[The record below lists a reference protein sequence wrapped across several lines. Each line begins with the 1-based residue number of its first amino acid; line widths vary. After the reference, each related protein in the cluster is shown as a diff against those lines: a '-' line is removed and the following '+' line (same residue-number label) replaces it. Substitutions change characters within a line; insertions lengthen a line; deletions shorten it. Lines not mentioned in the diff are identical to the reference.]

1 MIELSHVTYFYPDS
15 RAPALTDVNLDV
27 EAGEMWLLAG
37 RSGSGKSTLLSTIN
51 GLVPHFYGGRFAG
64 RAVVADRDTRH
75 AQPVD
80 LAAVVGTVFQEPGSR
95 FVTRSVGDE
104 VAFGLEAAG
113 YPGDEIARRVAEIV
127 DRLALGA
134 LMDRPL
140 DRLSGGEQQRV
151 AIAAALGRRPSILV
165 LDEPTSQLD
174 GEAADATIEW
184 IVDLRREFG
193 LTALVSEHRLARLAS
208 RVDRVAYLSEQGRLI
223 SMGTP
228 EEVLPLL
235 PYGPAL
241 LEAAR
246 RMDCPPPFGANAREE
261 LRKRIVAVAPT
272 TPPVNQSPG
281 GTPRLT
287 GRGLSYAYNGVQA
300 LNHADLDV
308 RPGEMVAI
316 LGRNGS
322 GKTTLLRC
330 LMGLL
335 RPQIGEVRLNGQN
348 LADRPVAEI
357 ARSIAFVPQWPS
369 ASLFAESVREE
380 LAFTLRNHGM
390 LDSPPVDPNGLL
402 GRLDLSEVAGRY
414 PRDLSSGERQ
424 RVALAA
430 VLVTHPEVLML
441 DEPTLGMDPIAQAHL
456 GALLESWKAEGMAVV
471 LATHDVEFA
480 AAHAERALV
489 LDGGSVRDFGSAA
502 ETLFDHPELR
512 TAIQHLTGRARP
524 ASWTDLPAM
533 GGNGG
538 LHADG

>member
-1 MIELSHVTYFYPDS
+1 MIELSRLTYFYPDS
-15 RAPALTDVNLDV
+15 SAPALTDIDLVIG
-27 EAGEMWLLAG
+27 AGEMWLVAG
-37 RSGSGKSTLLSTIN
+37 RSGTGKSTLLGTVN

-64 RAVVADRDTRH
+64 RAVIAHRDTRH
-75 AQPVD
+75 VQPVD
-80 LAAVVGTVFQEPGSR
+80 LAAVVGTVFQEPGTR

-104 VAFGLEAAG
+104 IAFGLEAAG
-113 YPGDEIARRVAEIV
+113 YPGDEIAHRVDEIV
-127 DRLALGA
+127 ERLSLGA

-151 AIAAALGRRPSILV
+151 AIAAAMGRRPSILV

-174 GEAADATIEW
+174 GESADATIDW
-184 IVDLRREFG
+184 IMDLRREFG
-193 LTALVSEHRLARLAS
+193 LTALVSEHRLARLAMK
-208 RVDRVAYLSEQGRLI
+208 VDRVAYLGEQGRLTYA
-223 SMGTP
+223 GLP
-228 EEVLPLL
+228 EDVLPRL

-241 LEAAR
+241 FEAAR
-246 RMDCPPPFGANAREE
+246 RTGSPPPFSLGARDD
-261 LRKRIVAVAPT
+261 LRTRILAAAASM
-272 TPPVNQSPG
+272 TPPHEVFG
-281 GTPRLT
+281 GPSRLMA
-287 GRGLSYAYNGVQA
+287 RGLNYAYNGVRA
-300 LNHADLDV
+300 LNRVEVDV

-335 RPQIGEVRLNGQN
+335 RPQAGEVRLDGKS
-348 LADRPVAEI
+348 LADRPVAET

-390 LDSPPVDPNGLL
+390 LDTPPVDPNGLL
-402 GRLDLSEVAGRY
+402 DRLDLAEVAGRY

-430 VLVTHPEVLML
+430 VLVTLPSVLFL

-456 GALLESWKAEGMAVV
+456 GELLESWKAEGMAVL

-489 LDGGSVRDFGSAA
+489 LDSGDVQDFGPTA
-502 ETLFDHPELR
+502 ETLFAHVELQ
-512 TAIQHLTGRARP
+512 TAMQQLTGQARP
-524 ASWTDLPAM
+524 ATWQALPVTAGD
-533 GGNGG
+533 GGK
-538 LHADG
+538 HADG

>member
-1 MIELSHVTYFYPDS
+1 MIELSRLTYFYPDS
-15 RAPALTDVNLDV
+15 SAPALTDLDLV
-27 EAGEMWLLAG
+27 IGAGEMWLVAG
-37 RSGSGKSTLLSTIN
+37 RSGAGKSTLLGTVN

-64 RAVVADRDTRH
+64 RAVVAHRDTRH
-75 AQPVD
+75 VQPVD

-104 VAFGLEAAG
+104 IAFGLEAAR
-113 YPGDEIARRVAEIV
+113 YPGDEIAHRVDEIV
-127 DRLALGA
+127 ERLSLGA

-151 AIAAALGRRPSILV
+151 AIAAAMGRRPSILV

-174 GEAADATIEW
+174 GESADATIDW
-184 IVDLRREFG
+184 IIDLRREFG
-193 LTALVSEHRLARLAS
+193 LTALLSEHRLARLAMK
-208 RVDRVAYLSEQGRLI
+208 VDRVAYLGEQGRLI
-223 SMGTP
+223 YAGLP
-228 EEVLPLL
+228 EDVLPRL

-241 LEAAR
+241 FEAAR
-246 RMDCPPPFGANAREE
+246 RMGCPPPFSLGARDD
-261 LRKRIVAVAPT
+261 LRTRILTAAASMTAPHE
-272 TPPVNQSPG
+272 VSG
-281 GTPRLT
+281 GPPRLT
-287 GRGLSYAYNGVQA
+287 AQGLNYAYNGVRA
-300 LNHADLDV
+300 LNRVEIGV

-335 RPQIGEVRLNGQN
+335 RPQAGEVRLDGQS
-348 LADRPVAEI
+348 LADRPVAET

-380 LAFTLRNHGM
+380 LVFTLRNHGM
-390 LDSPPVDPNGLL
+390 LDTPPVDPNGLL
-402 GRLDLSEVAGRY
+402 DRLDLAEVAGRY

-430 VLVTHPEVLML
+430 VLVTHPSVLFL

-456 GALLESWKAEGMAVV
+456 GELLESWKAEGMAVL

-489 LDGGSVRDFGSAA
+489 LDRGEVRAFGPTA
-502 ETLFDHPELR
+502 ETLFAHVELR
-512 TAIQHLTGRARP
+512 TAMQLLTGRARP
-524 ASWTDLPAM
+524 ATWQALPVTAGD
-533 GGNGG
+533 GGKHANG
-538 LHADG
+538 

>member
-1 MIELSHVTYFYPDS
+1 MIELSHLTYSYPDS
-15 RAPALTDVNLDV
+15 RAPALTDVDLVV
-27 EAGEMWLLAG
+27 EAGEMWLVAG
-37 RSGSGKSTLLSTIN
+37 RSGAGKSTLLGTIN

-64 RAVVADRDTRH
+64 RAVVANRDTRH
-75 AQPVD
+75 VQPVD

-104 VAFGLEAAG
+104 IAFGLEAAG
-113 YPGDEIARRVAEIV
+113 YPGDEIAHRVDEIV
-127 DRLALGA
+127 ERLSIGA

-151 AIAAALGRRPSILV
+151 AIAAAMGRRPSILV

-174 GEAADATIEW
+174 GQSADATIDW

-193 LTALVSEHRLARLAS
+193 LTALVSEHRLARLATK
-208 RVDRVAYLSEQGRLI
+208 VDRVAYLGEQGRLTCA
-223 SMGTP
+223 GRP
-228 EEVLPLL
+228 EDVLPRL

-241 LEAAR
+241 FEAAR
-246 RMDCPPPFGANAREE
+246 RMGSRPPFSVDTRND
-261 LRKRIVAVAPT
+261 LRSRILAAAASMSGPHE
-272 TPPVNQSPG
+272 SSG
-281 GTPRLT
+281 GPPRLT
-287 GRGLSYAYNGVQA
+287 AQGLTYAYNGVRA
-300 LNHADLDV
+300 LNQADIDV

-335 RPQIGEVRLNGQN
+335 RPQAGEVRLDGQS
-348 LADRPVAEI
+348 LADRPVAET

-390 LDSPPVDPNGLL
+390 LETPPVDPNGLL
-402 GRLDLSEVAGRY
+402 DRLDLTEVAGRY
-414 PRDLSSGERQ
+414 PRDLSAGERQ

-430 VLVTHPEVLML
+430 VLVTHPSVLFL

-456 GALLESWKAEGMAVV
+456 GALLESWKAEGMAVL

-489 LDGGSVRDFGSAA
+489 LDRGEVRAFGPTA
-502 ETLFDHPELR
+502 ETLFAHAELQ
-512 TAIQHLTGRARP
+512 TAVQQLTGRAWP
-524 ASWTDLPAM
+524 ATWQELPTMA
-533 GGNGG
+533 GNGG
-538 LHADG
+538 EHADD

>member
-1 MIELSHVTYFYPDS
+1 MIELSHLTYSYPDS
-15 RAPALTDVNLDV
+15 RAPALTDVDLVV
-27 EAGEMWLLAG
+27 EAGEMWLVAG
-37 RSGSGKSTLLSTIN
+37 RSGAGKSTLLGTIN

-64 RAVVADRDTRH
+64 RAVVANRDTRH
-75 AQPVD
+75 VQPVD

-104 VAFGLEAAG
+104 IAFGLEAAG
-113 YPGDEIARRVAEIV
+113 YPGDEIAHRVDEIV
-127 DRLALGA
+127 ERLSIGA

-151 AIAAALGRRPSILV
+151 AIAAAMGRRPSILV

-174 GEAADATIEW
+174 GQSADATIDW

-193 LTALVSEHRLARLAS
+193 LTALVSEHRLARLATK
-208 RVDRVAYLSEQGRLI
+208 VDRVAYLGEQGRLTCA
-223 SMGTP
+223 GCP
-228 EEVLPLL
+228 EDVLPRL

-241 LEAAR
+241 FEAAR
-246 RMDCPPPFGANAREE
+246 RMGSRPPFSVDTRND
-261 LRKRIVAVAPT
+261 LRTRILAAAASMSGPHE
-272 TPPVNQSPG
+272 SSG
-281 GTPRLT
+281 GPPRLT
-287 GRGLSYAYNGVQA
+287 AQGLTYAYNGVRA
-300 LNHADLDV
+300 LNQADIDV

-335 RPQIGEVRLNGQN
+335 RPQAGEVRLDGQS
-348 LADRPVAEI
+348 LADRPVAET

-390 LDSPPVDPNGLL
+390 LDTPPVDPNGLL
-402 GRLDLSEVAGRY
+402 DRLDLTEVAGRY
-414 PRDLSSGERQ
+414 PRDLSAGERQ

-430 VLVTHPEVLML
+430 VLVTHPSVLFL

-456 GALLESWKAEGMAVV
+456 GALLESWKAEGMAVL

-489 LDGGSVRDFGSAA
+489 LDRGEVRAFGPTA
-502 ETLFDHPELR
+502 ETLFAHAELQ
-512 TAIQHLTGRARP
+512 TAVQQLTGRAWP
-524 ASWTDLPAM
+524 ATWQELPAM
-533 GGNGG
+533 AGNGG
-538 LHADG
+538 EHADD